1 MRQEMKSNIGH
12 NEQLQDAE
20 TNCKECV
27 LRKKEDCPYLEE
39 MLNCR
44 LFKDS
49 ESQHEYSSE

>member
-1 MRQEMKSNIGH
+1 MKSNIGH